1 MKVKVKIQEWILC
14 FYISMYYI
22 VFMIMIKY
30 VFPLNDNKYY
40 LSLKK
45 REGILQMRLVF
56 IFITVNFL
64 KKINKNYI

>member
-14 FYISMYYI
+14 FYISMCYI

-30 VFPLNDNKYY
+30 VLTLNDNKYY
-40 LSLKK
+40 LLLKK

-56 IFITVNFL
+56 IFITVNLL

>member
-1 MKVKVKIQEWILC
+1 MC
-14 FYISMYYI
+14 YI

-30 VFPLNDNKYY
+30 VLTLNDNKYY
-40 LSLKK
+40 LLLKK

-56 IFITVNFL
+56 IFITVNLL

>member
-1 MKVKVKIQEWILC
+1 MC
-14 FYISMYYI
+14 YI

-30 VFPLNDNKYY
+30 VLTLNDNKYY

-56 IFITVNFL
+56 IFITVNLL
-64 KKINKNYI
+64 KKNKQKLYLNSYIFIFKCA